1 MTTDIELLRTDTGE
15 LTPVRV
21 VDARDPLTDR
31 APVLHDL
38 PLAWGDAIEADR
50 DGKPVATWD
59 QFETGLAELRHD
71 VSLGLGEAAAVLQP
85 DSVTPTEVQ
94 WAGLPPD
101 PALELAP
108 ERLDAEYQGEQSHPG
123 LAEQARRY
131 AQQQELRQ
139 AAEQGTAT
147 GTYRLPALAPA
158 VEGTYGPRSGWYT
171 HGAAVNTTNRRSL
184 REEVKLLWG
193 DVKRGTREAGRAIA
207 WWRT

>member
-21 VDARDPLTDR
+21 VEARDPLTDR
-31 APVLHDL
+31 APSLLDL
-38 PLAWGDAIEADR
+38 PLPLLAAVQDGRA
-50 DGKPVATWD
+50 GKPVATWD

-71 VSLGLGEAAAVLQP
+71 LSLGLGEAAAVLQL

-94 WAGLPPD
+94 WADLPPN
-101 PALELAP
+101 PALELTP
-108 ERLDAEYQGEQSHPG
+108 ERLDAEYQAEQSHPG

-131 AQQQELRQ
+131 ARRQALRQ

-147 GTYRLPALAPA
+147 GTYRLPELAPA